1 MKRLVLDASVV
12 LKWFTA
18 DGERHLEAARSLRA
32 EYEAGRLTV
41 IAPRLLWTELLEA
54 TARATGWPS
63 DRLVRVAAEIDRL
76 GFELRDPPVTELA
89 GWVARGL
96 TGAEAAY
103 AAVASADELSLVTDD
118 ERLLR
123 LAATVARPLA

>member
-1 MKRLVLDASVV
+1 MRRLVLDASVV

-18 DGERHLEAARSLRA
+18 DGERHLEAARALRG
-32 EYEAGRLTV
+32 EYEAGTLTV
-41 IAPRLLWTELLEA
+41 VAPRLLWTELLGA
-54 TARATGWPS
+54 TAQATRWPE
-63 DRLVRVAAEIDRL
+63 DRLVRVAAELDRL

-89 GWVARGL
+89 AWVARGL

-103 AAVASADELSLVTDD
+103 AAVAAADELPLITDD

-123 LAATVARPLA
+123 IAGAVAQPLG